1 MTDTV
6 MGYPSTELR
15 AIADRTLARSRACEL
30 GREMAAAHSF
40 EKPECSSQVYA
51 FFSVSC
57 LYSSLSAPDRATLID
72 AVDSCLTLADLRTDY
87 RAHLD
92 LCDKWRED
100 VQRAEGWNQETW
112 PDVLQGTAIGIAR
125 FADERAQ
132 ATGTSLNHQG
142 TSLVAFVDQVL
153 SGHPFD
159 ASQPRSHISN
169 CDTVSTDL
177 EADRLDATQYHG
189 MSPALDLNIT
199 ADVIDDW
206 VAIRTLSRS
215 EASRQRTSA
224 RQFAQWL
231 EITDAPIAQLANISP
246 DTSIRFRDH
255 SQSQFALSQRGERAR
270 ARHIRDFLEHVRAL
284 GVAVCAQTEVTGND
298 DEARP

>member
-1 MTDTV
+1 MPNTV
-6 MGYPSTELR
+6 MGYPHTELR
-15 AIADRTLARSRACEL
+15 TIADRTLARSRACEL
-30 GREMAAAHSF
+30 GSEMAAAHAVK
-40 EKPECSSQVYA
+40 KPECSSQVYA

-57 LYSSLSAPDRATLID
+57 LYSSLSRPDRATLID

-92 LCDKWRED
+92 LCDKWLED
-100 VQRAEGWNQETW
+100 VQRAEGWDQKTW

-125 FADERAQ
+125 IADERAQ
-132 ATGTSLNHQG
+132 ATETSLNHQG
-142 TSLVAFVDQVL
+142 KSLVAFVDQVL
-153 SGHPFD
+153 SGLPFET
-159 ASQPRSHISN
+159 SPPRGNISN
-169 CDTVSTDL
+169 CHNVSTDL
-177 EADRLDATQYHG
+177 EAVELDAVQYHG
-189 MSPALDLNIT
+189 MAPALDLITT

-231 EITDAPIAQLANISP
+231 EVTDAPITQLTNISP
-246 DTSIRFRDH
+246 DTSIKFQDH
-255 SQSQFALSQRGERAR
+255 SQSQFALSQRGARAR

-284 GVAVCAQTEVTGND
+284 GVAVCAQTEVRGNE